1 MPGFDGT
8 GPQGFGSRTGGGF
21 GYCPPGTGT
30 APVGYS
36 GAYYGVGRGGYPWG
50 GGRGRAWGGGRGFGW
65 RTYPGAG
72 LGPYYAPFP
81 GAAYPPDPAA
91 ERSFLEQQTKV
102 LQDEL
107 EAIRQRLGEIEKAD
121 QPPTEEA

>member
-1 MPGFDGT
+1 MPRFDGT
-8 GPQGFGSRTGGGF
+8 GPQGLGSRTGGGF
-21 GYCPPGTGT
+21 GYCPPGAGP
-30 APVGYS
+30 APVGYG
-36 GAYYGVGRGGYPWG
+36 GAYYGVGRGGYPRG
-50 GGRGRAWGGGRGFGW
+50 GGRERAWGAGRGFGW

-81 GAAYPPDPAA
+81 GAVYPPDPAA
-91 ERSFLEQQTKV
+91 ERGFLEQQTKV

-107 EAIRQRLGEIEKAD
+107 EAIRQRLGEIEKTD